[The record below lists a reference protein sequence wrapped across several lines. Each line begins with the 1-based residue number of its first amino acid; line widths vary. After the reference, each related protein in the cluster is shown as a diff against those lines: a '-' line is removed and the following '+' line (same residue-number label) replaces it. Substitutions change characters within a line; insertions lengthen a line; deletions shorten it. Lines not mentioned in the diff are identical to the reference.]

1 MYAIIV
7 GAGKVGRNLARE
19 LILKGH
25 EVTLIESSRSCYLAI
40 EEEFEHA
47 AQYGDATELWVLER
61 SGIQRADLVVAVTG
75 DDEDNMLVCQVAKEK
90 YLCDRIIARVN
101 NPRNHDHFRLL
112 GIQPAVSATD
122 LILRL
127 IEHEVPRYGLV
138 HLLALEEERLEII
151 ELEVN
156 DDAPVIGVKV
166 ADIALPEGSLIIS
179 VLRGGLGFVPKA
191 DTVIEPATRYCWCS
205 ILVWRTRSPPSS
217 RPTAIRPKPELPAL
231 RALPGLLGALPAPVR
246 SPACAVAPAP
256 AVGLAVAVRA

>member
-7 GAGKVGRNLARE
+7 GAGKVGRNLSRE
-19 LILKGH
+19 LIAKGH
-25 EVTLIESSRSCYLAI
+25 EVTLIESSRQRYLSI

-47 AQYGDATELWVLER
+47 VQYGDATELWVLER
-61 SGIQRADLVVAVTG
+61 SGIQRADLVIAVTG

-101 NPRNHDHFRLL
+101 NPRNLDHFKLL

-151 ELEVN
+151 ELEVSVG
-156 DDAPVIGVKV
+156 AGAVGQSV

-179 VLRGGLGFVPKA
+179 VLRDGSGFVPKA
-191 DTVIEPATRYCWCS
+191 DTVIQAGDEVL
-205 ILVWRTRSPPSS
+205 LVLDPGLEDTITAFFAPNGS
-217 RPTAIRPKPELPAL
+217 RPQP
-231 RALPGLLGALPAPVR
+231 
-246 SPACAVAPAP
+246 
-256 AVGLAVAVRA
+256 

>member
-19 LILKGH
+19 LISKDH
-25 EVTLIESSRSCYLAI
+25 EVTLIEASRERYLTL

-47 AQYGDATELWVLER
+47 IHYGDATELWVLER
-61 SGIQRADLVVAVTG
+61 AGVQRADLVIAVTG

-101 NPRNHDHFRLL
+101 NPRNYDHFKLL
-112 GIQPAVSATD
+112 GILPAVSATD

-151 ELEVN
+151 ELEV
-156 DDAPVIGVKV
+156 DPEAPTVGERIS
-166 ADIALPEGSLIIS
+166 DITLPDGSLIIS
-179 VLRGGLGFVPKA
+179 VLREGSGFVPRP
-191 DTVIEPATRYCWCS
+191 DTVIEAGDGVL
-205 ILVWRTRSPPSS
+205 LV
-217 RPTAIRPKPELPAL
+217 LN
-231 RALPGLLGALPAPVR
+231 PGLEEAITAYFAPNGR
-246 SPACAVAPAP
+246 
-256 AVGLAVAVRA
+256 GGR

>member
-19 LILKGH
+19 LINKEH
-25 EVTLIESSRSCYLAI
+25 EVTLIESDRSRYLTL

-47 AQYGDATELWVLER
+47 VHYGDATELWVLER
-61 SGIQRADLVVAVTG
+61 AGIQRADLVVAVTG
-75 DDEDNMLVCQVAKEK
+75 DDEDNILVCQVAKEK

-151 ELEVN
+151 ELEVSPG
-156 DDAPVIGVKV
+156 APTVGEKI
-166 ADIALPEGSLIIS
+166 ADIALPDGSLIIS
-179 VLRGGLGFVPKA
+179 VLRDGSGFVPKP
-191 DTVIEPATRYCWCS
+191 DTVIEAGDEVL
-205 ILVWRTRSPPSS
+205 LV
-217 RPTAIRPKPELPAL
+217 LD
-231 RALPGLLGALPAPVR
+231 PGLEEAITAYFEPNGTPVGR
-246 SPACAVAPAP
+246 EA
-256 AVGLAVAVRA
+256 

>member
-1 MYAIIV
+1 MYAIIA

-19 LILKGH
+19 LISKEH
-25 EVTLIESSRSCYLAI
+25 EVTLIESSRASYLAN

-47 AQYGDATELWVLER
+47 VQYGDATELWVLER
-61 SGIQRADLVVAVTG
+61 AGIQRADLVIAVTG
-75 DDEDNMLVCQVAKEK
+75 DDEDNILVCQVAKEK

-151 ELEVN
+151 ELEVQPA
-156 DDAPVIGVKV
+156 APAALRRV
-166 ADIALPEGSLIIS
+166 ADVSLPEGSLIIS
-179 VLRGGLGFVPKA
+179 VLRDGRGFVPTA
-191 DTVIEPATRYCWCS
+191 DTVVEAGDQVL
-205 ILVWRTRSPPSS
+205 LVLDS
-217 RPTAIRPKPELPAL
+217 
-231 RALPGLLGALPAPVR
+231 GLEDQITPVFAPDQ
-246 SPACAVAPAP
+246 
-256 AVGLAVAVRA
+256 